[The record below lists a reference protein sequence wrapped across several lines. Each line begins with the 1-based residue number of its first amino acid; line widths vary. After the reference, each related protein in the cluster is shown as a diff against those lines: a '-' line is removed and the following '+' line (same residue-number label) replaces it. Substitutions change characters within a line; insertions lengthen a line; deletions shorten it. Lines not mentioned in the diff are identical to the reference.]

1 MTNRQMVSDSI
12 DRIENLVYETL
23 ERKYIKV
30 QFITTGLVYLTLF
43 ILTSLLLLS
52 NDFIYRNIIIIS
64 LECLII
70 ISAIINLSVLPKAYR
85 YKGYAIREHDISYRT
100 GIFFP
105 KITTISFSRIQQVSI
120 RQNPISRFFGLYSVD
135 IVNGA
140 QMLDKMTIP
149 GLSEEKANKIN
160 AFLIENIRNEKR

>member
-70 ISAIINLSVLPKAYR
+70 ISAIINLSVLPK
-85 YKGYAIREHDISYRT
+85 GYAIREHDISYRT

-105 KITTISFSRIQQVSI
+105 KVTTISFSRIQQVSI